1 MFSQLVEQSPPGNDG
16 FIYIDRYV
24 PEITPDS
31 RVCGI
36 FMFNEKG
43 EKVDS
48 LSPSQYCRG
57 IIESQVLS
65 MRLHLEKYR

>member
-1 MFSQLVEQSPPGNDG
+1 MFSQLVEQSPPGNNG

-36 FMFNEKG
+36 FMFNGDG
-43 EKVDS
+43 EKVDN
-48 LSPSQYCRG
+48 LSPCECCRG

-65 MRLHLEKYR
+65 MRLHLEKSD